1 MRYEIKGETLP
12 VVICHLDPGEQMLT
26 EGGGMSWMS
35 PNMQMQTTSNGG
47 VGKALGRMFAGE
59 KLFQNIYTAQ
69 GGPGMIAFASSFPGS
84 IKAFQVSPGN
94 EMICQKGVF
103 LAGEMG
109 VQLSVSSI
117 RSSVPDFSEAKDS

>member
-59 KLFQNIYTAQ
+59 KLFQNIYGA
-69 GGPGMIAFASSFPGS
+69 GRSGNDRVRIELSGIDKGFPGVTG
-84 IKAFQVSPGN
+84 K
-94 EMICQKGVF
+94 
-103 LAGEMG
+103 
-109 VQLSVSSI
+109 
-117 RSSVPDFSEAKDS
+117 